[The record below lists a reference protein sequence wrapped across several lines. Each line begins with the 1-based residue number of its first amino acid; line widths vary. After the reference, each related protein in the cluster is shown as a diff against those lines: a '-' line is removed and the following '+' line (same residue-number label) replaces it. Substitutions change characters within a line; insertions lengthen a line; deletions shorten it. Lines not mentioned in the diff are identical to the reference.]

1 VPHQFLPFLAVT
13 ALLTLTPGPDM
24 ALGLRNGMRGGVRVA
39 WWTGLGCCTGIS
51 VYAAA
56 SAVGLAAVLAAS
68 ATAFAVVKLVGAGY
82 LIYLGALALLH
93 SRNRAPADG
102 QGAVAR
108 EPDGTALGRAQAF
121 RQGLTSNLLNPKI
134 ALIFLTLIPQ
144 FVSPGEPPFA
154 TTAILAGAFLGMA
167 VVWWRIFS
175 VAVGVLGRLMARPAV
190 RVAVER
196 VTGVVLIGLG
206 LRIAVAD
213 H

>member
-1 VPHQFLPFLAVT
+1 MPRQFLPFLAVT

-24 ALGLRNGMRGGVRVA
+24 ALALRNGMRGGVRVA

-108 EPDGTALGRAQAF
+108 EPDGL
-121 RQGLTSNLLNPKI
+121 S
-134 ALIFLTLIPQ
+134 LIHI
-144 FVSPGEPPFA
+144 
-154 TTAILAGAFLGMA
+154 
-167 VVWWRIFS
+167 
-175 VAVGVLGRLMARPAV
+175 
-190 RVAVER
+190 
-196 VTGVVLIGLG
+196 
-206 LRIAVAD
+206 
-213 H
+213 